1 MMVTAKVEVTD
12 VALWV
17 EGETVSGTG
26 KRFELKDPVR
36 GETASFYRCADS
48 GQVQRAV
55 DSAQRAF
62 VGWQF
67 VDALHR
73 SAILHAVSES
83 ILNHSEELAQI
94 ESLTGGKPIR
104 DSRIEAKKCAEIFA
118 HYASVPGQILG
129 QTIPLARPW
138 FAFTE
143 RVPLGVLALFTPWN
157 APLFTACWNMAAAL
171 ACGNTVVLK
180 PSEYTPHS
188 SLALVRIMEEAGV
201 PPGVVN
207 VVVGDGPETGSALV
221 MASGVSK
228 VAFIGSVPVGRS
240 VAARAASLG
249 VPSVLELGGKSANI
263 VFSDADLEVAA
274 RGAVTGLYSNSGQ
287 SCTAA
292 SRLLVQE
299 DVFGDF
305 LERVSRLV
313 GQLHVG
319 LPMDDE
325 TELGPI
331 NNRLQFKRIHDSIS
345 TGIDRGAVVH
355 GRRDVDP
362 SLPEGGFWVMPTIL
376 GSDNKENP
384 IFTNEIFGPVLA
396 VSSFTSESEA
406 VSQANST
413 GFGLA
418 GAVWTGSTERAI
430 RVSRQLRAGTVW
442 INSYKTLS
450 VAVPFGGFGLSGWGR
465 SSGSDVIS
473 EYTHSRATW
482 LSEEKYLG
490 TFPSSHIATD

>member
-1 MMVTAKVEVTD
+1 MIVTTTLEIPDAT
-12 VALWV
+12 LWV
-17 EGETVSGTG
+17 AGEPVSGTG
-26 KRFELKDPVR
+26 KSFELKDPAS
-36 GETASFYRCADS
+36 GETLSFYHCAAP

-55 DSAQRAF
+55 DAAQQAF
-62 VGWQF
+62 VGWQY

-73 SAILHAVSES
+73 SAILYAVSES
-83 ILNHSEELAQI
+83 ILNQCEELAQI
-94 ESLTGGKPIR
+94 ESLTAGKPIR
-104 DSRIEAKKCAEIFA
+104 DSRIEAKKCAEMFA
-118 HYASVPGQILG
+118 HYASVPGQIFG

-143 RVPLGVLALFTPWN
+143 RVPLGVVALFTPWN
-157 APLFTACWNMAAAL
+157 APLFTACWNTAAAL

-221 MASGVSK
+221 TASGVSK

-240 VAARAASLG
+240 VAAGAASVG

-263 VFSDADLEVAA
+263 VFADADLEVAA
-274 RGAVTGLYSNSGQ
+274 RGAVTGLYSNNGQ

-299 DVFGDF
+299 DVFGEF
-305 LERVSRLV
+305 VERVSSLV
-313 GQLHVG
+313 GLLRVG

-331 NNRLQFKRIHDSIS
+331 NNRRQLERIQESVS
-345 TGIDRGAVVH
+345 AGIGSGAVVH
-355 GRRDVDP
+355 ERRDVDP
-362 SLPEGGFWVMPTIL
+362 ALPEGGFWVMPTIL
-376 GSDNKENP
+376 GVDDEENP
-384 IFTNEIFGPVLA
+384 ILTKEIFGPVLA
-396 VSSFTSESEA
+396 VSGFTSESEA
-406 VSQANST
+406 VSQANRT

-465 SSGSDVIS
+465 SSGPDVIS
-473 EYTHSRATW
+473 EYTHSRAVW
-482 LSEEKYLG
+482 LTEEKYLG
-490 TFPSSHIATD
+490 TFPSSHTAND